1 MDILLTMA
9 GKYERFKQDGY
20 KVPKYLLPWG
30 YQTILAKIISNLDN
44 KNIKNIYLIA
54 NKNDEQYLPH
64 LLDHLKKFNI
74 NRKNLIYLSDTS
86 GQAETAFTAINL
98 IKNYKNKFCV
108 YNIDTILFGRNLVEI
123 EQCLDLN
130 DIFIDV
136 FKSNNKNYSYVL
148 TKNNSNIVSDI
159 SEKKIISNV
168 ASSGMYAFKNYSF
181 FLDFYEK
188 GDIFISDVI
197 KKSINKKSKVIAG
210 ELFNENNTIVLG
222 TPTQYQNNSI
232 LML

>member
-1 MDILLTMA
+1 M
-9 GKYERFKQDGY
+9 
-20 KVPKYLLPWG
+20 
-30 YQTILAKIISNLDN
+30 
-44 KNIKNIYLIA
+44 
-54 NKNDEQYLPH
+54 
-64 LLDHLKKFNI
+64 
-74 NRKNLIYLSDTS
+74 
-86 GQAETAFTAINL
+86 
-98 IKNYKNKFCV
+98 
-108 YNIDTILFGRNLVEI
+108 
-123 EQCLDLN
+123 
-130 DIFIDV
+130 
-136 FKSNNKNYSYVL
+136 L